1 MQGCAA
7 PFNPVDE
14 TGERLGLQGVRRKYS
29 RIIDNLEDAFVTNW
43 KKFIFREIKF
53 VDFDSSFFK
62 LLVGKH
68 YLNRNYDLVMM

>member
-14 TGERLGLQGVRRKYS
+14 TGERLGLQGVRRKYP
-29 RIIDNLEDAFVTNW
+29 RIIDNLEDAFVT

-53 VDFDSSFFK
+53 VVFDSSFFK